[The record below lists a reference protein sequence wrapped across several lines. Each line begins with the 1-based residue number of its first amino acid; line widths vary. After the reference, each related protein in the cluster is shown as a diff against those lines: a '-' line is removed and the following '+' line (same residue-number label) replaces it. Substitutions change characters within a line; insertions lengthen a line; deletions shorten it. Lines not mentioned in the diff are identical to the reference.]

1 MNTAY
6 FLNTVAGNVFKTKEN
21 PALPAEYYIGLS
33 STAPNVNGTGV
44 TEPAGAAGY
53 ARVKLSDLGAPA
65 NGVVSNTADINFPES
80 TASWGTV
87 SHFVIFDAQND
98 GNLLMYGALSTARSI
113 EPATVMTIKGGY
125 LKLSVQNPAA

>member
-1 MNTAY
+1 MNTTD
-6 FLNTVAGNVFKTKEN
+6 FMNCVAGNIFKTKEN
-21 PALPAEYYIGLS
+21 PALPTEYYIGLS
-33 STAPNVNGTGV
+33 STAPNVGGTGV
-44 TEPAGAAGY
+44 TEPTASAGY
-53 ARVKLSDLGAPA
+53 ARVKLTDLSEPK

-98 GNLLMYGALSTARSI
+98 GNLRMYGALSTSRSI
-113 EPATVMTIKGGY
+113 EPATVMTLKGGY